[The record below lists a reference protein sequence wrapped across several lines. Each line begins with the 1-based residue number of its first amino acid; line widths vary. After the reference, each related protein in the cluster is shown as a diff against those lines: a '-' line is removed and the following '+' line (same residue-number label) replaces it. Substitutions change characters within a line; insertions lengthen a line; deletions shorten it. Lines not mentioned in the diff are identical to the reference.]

1 MDTEIQKPFITI
13 DGVQISVED
22 LPEEGQAIFGRIQR
36 ETTKK
41 VTQTLD
47 LEATQAAINW
57 FTNRIV
63 TLFNKEGDKEQVSE
77 KDEVFTK
84 FCPVESSTSKN

>member
-1 MDTEIQKPFITI
+1 MSKETEIQKPYILI
-13 DGVQISVED
+13 DNIQISVED

-36 ETTKK
+36 ETAKK
-41 VTQTLD
+41 VNQALD

-63 TLFNKEGDKEQVSE
+63 MLFKKEGEKERVSK
-77 KDEVFTK
+77 KDEVFTD
-84 FCPVESSTSKN
+84 SKN

>member
-13 DGVQISVED
+13 DGVQISIED

-36 ETTKK
+36 ENTKR

-47 LEATQAAINW
+47 LEATQAAISW
-57 FTNRIV
+57 FTDRIV
-63 TLFNKEGDKEQVSE
+63 TIINKEGEKGSKAE
-77 KDEVFTK
+77 KDK
-84 FCPVESSTSKN
+84 AES

>member
-13 DGVQISVED
+13 DGVQISIED

-36 ETTKK
+36 ENTKK

-57 FTNRIV
+57 FTDRIV
-63 TLFNKEGDKEQVSE
+63 TIINKEGEKGSTAE
-77 KDEVFTK
+77 KDK
-84 FCPVESSTSKN
+84 AES

>member
-13 DGVQISVED
+13 DGVQISIED
-22 LPEEGQAIFGRIQR
+22 LPEEG
-36 ETTKK
+36 ENTKK

-57 FTNRIV
+57 FTDRIV
-63 TLFNKEGDKEQVSE
+63 TIINKEGEKGSTAE
-77 KDEVFTK
+77 KDK
-84 FCPVESSTSKN
+84 AES